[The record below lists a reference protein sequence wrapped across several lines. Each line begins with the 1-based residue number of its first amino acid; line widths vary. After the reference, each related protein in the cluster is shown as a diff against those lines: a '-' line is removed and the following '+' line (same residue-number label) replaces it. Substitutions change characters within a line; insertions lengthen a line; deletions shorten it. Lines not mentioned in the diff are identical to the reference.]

1 MLLAPL
7 LALTFPCLAA
17 EPWSFELGHDGR
29 GSRVA
34 MSYRVRWDLADVK
47 AAPRRLASAMRRPG
61 AVLGAQAK
69 GMLHGV
75 KLNLYGIRLRPFRE
89 ETGMAAAGS
98 AGSGESLTAGRH
110 LLDRL
115 HADARRELRSFLI
128 RSVFDRSLPSAAGAP
143 YRQKEALFA
152 GLIDT
157 TRSWTAE

>member
-7 LALTFPCLAA
+7 LALALPCLAA

-34 MSYRVRWDLADVK
+34 MSYRVRWDLSDVT
-47 AAPRRLASAMRRPG
+47 AAPRRLAAAVRRPA
-61 AVLGAQAK
+61 AVLGGQAK
-69 GMLHGV
+69 GMLHGI

-89 ETGMAAAGS
+89 QAAQAPSGGAGPGETQ
-98 AGSGESLTAGRH
+98 TAGGRV
-110 LLDRL
+110 LERL

-128 RSVFDRSLPSAAGAP
+128 RSLFDRSLPAAAGAP

-152 GLIDT
+152 GLVDS
-157 TRSWTAE
+157 TRSWTDE